1 MPPGNA
7 QVNCPHV
14 RLLVDGYNI
23 LHAWPEL
30 KRLLPVSL
38 EYARDSLVERLSV
51 YQQINDVEVFAVF
64 DARRVLGG
72 RNSADSKD
80 GVTVIFSRG
89 SDSADH
95 VIERLAYQALNA
107 GEMVEV
113 ATSDRT
119 QRDLV
124 RGMGGA
130 VIDAI
135 ELQRRVVEAEAQM
148 ERNVKRYQQR

>member
-1 MPPGNA
+1 M
-7 QVNCPHV
+7 
-14 RLLVDGYNI
+14 RLLVDGYNV

-30 KRLLPVSL
+30 KQLLPVSL
-38 EYARDSLVERLSV
+38 EYARDSLLERLAV
-51 YQQINDVEVFAVF
+51 YQQVVDDEVIVIF
-64 DARRVLGG
+64 DARRVIGG
-72 RNSADSKD
+72 KNTAELRD
-80 GVTVIFSRG
+80 GVQVIFSRG

-95 VIERLAYQALNA
+95 LIERLAYEALNSGA
-107 GEMVEV
+107 MVEV

-135 ELQRRVVEAEAQM
+135 ELQRRVGEAEAQL
-148 ERNVKRYQQR
+148 ERTVKRYQA